1 MCMKRGFLLWVIME
15 IWRWGREGKEYNR
28 YVGRYGKWRK
38 MYGKWWKMKEERW
51 KEEKIK
57 IEKIWVRWKI

>member
-28 YVGRYGKWRK
+28 YVGRYVSEERC
-38 MYGKWWKMKEERW
+38 MVSEERW
-51 KEEKIK
+51 KKRDEKK
-57 IEKIWVRWKI
+57 KK